1 MSRLTRRKRH
11 TEEEIEVNMVPI
23 MNMFLVLIPFLLM
36 SASFFHLKAINTS
49 APVQGESVVSDAAEK
64 NRKVTVIAEIK
75 KNRIQLTANSEAV
88 LNEELKKLEYQ
99 IKNEKQKEY
108 RFDQMTLVLQKIKE
122 SYPQSDT
129 VIIIPDKDVVYDTII
144 QAMDA
149 ARYSQTSP
157 ALFPNVVLS
166 GRVG

>member
-1 MSRLTRRKRH
+1 MPRLTRRKRH
-11 TEEEIEVNMVPI
+11 SEEDVEVNMVPI

-49 APVQGESVVSDAAEK
+49 APVQGEAMVSDDK
-64 NRKVTVIAEIK
+64 VQDIKVTVIAEIK
-75 KNRIQLTANSEAV
+75 KNMIQLSANSDAV
-88 LNEELKKLEYQ
+88 LYEDLKKLEYQ
-99 IKNEKQKEY
+99 IKNKKQREY
-108 RFDQMTLVLQKIKE
+108 RFDQMTAVLQKIKQT
-122 SYPQSDT
+122 YPKSDT
-129 VIIIPDKDVVYDTII
+129 VIIVPDRDVVYDTII

-149 ARYSQTSP
+149 ARYSQNSP